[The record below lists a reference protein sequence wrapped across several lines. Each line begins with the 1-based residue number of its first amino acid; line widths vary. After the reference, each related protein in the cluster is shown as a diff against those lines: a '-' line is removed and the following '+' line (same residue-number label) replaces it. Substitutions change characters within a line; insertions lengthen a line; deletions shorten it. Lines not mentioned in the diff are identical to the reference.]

1 MFATLRRCDPLL
13 ACLHPHALRHTWNF
27 KYSESLDRKSKNQ
40 RPLTDAAQ
48 EQTRSHLMGWEE
60 GSGTAATYTKRHVQE
75 LSKKLALQLYAKA
88 MRQEAND
95 QRTGPKSRT

>member
-1 MFATLRRCDPLL
+1 
-13 ACLHPHALRHTWNF
+13 
-27 KYSESLDRKSKNQ
+27 
-40 RPLTDAAQ
+40 
-48 EQTRSHLMGWEE
+48 MGWEE

-75 LSKKLALQLYAKA
+75 LSKKLALQLYDKA